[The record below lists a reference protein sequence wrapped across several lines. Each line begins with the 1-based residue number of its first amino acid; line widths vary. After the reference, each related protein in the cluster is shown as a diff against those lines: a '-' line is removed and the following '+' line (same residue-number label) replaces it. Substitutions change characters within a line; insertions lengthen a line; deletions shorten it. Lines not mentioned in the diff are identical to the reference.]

1 MRVKKANNKLSKAEL
16 TKLKSIEKQV
26 TQDATV
32 QSNLQDQTITQIRT
46 TIVPTLRIKYACCMY
61 WKNLRRRIT
70 V

>member
-32 QSNLQDQTITQIRT
+32 QSNLQDKTITLL
-46 TIVPTLRIKYACCMY
+46 IVV
-61 WKNLRRRIT
+61 RRN
-70 V
+70 